1 MKKRTTFETTNYW
14 GAMAILTNYLDGA
27 IADYED
33 GDVDN
38 DLFIEQS
45 INALELL
52 QGTMLCGT
60 AQDYRKRLNKAREQR
75 KGVR

>member
-1 MKKRTTFETTNYW
+1 MKKRTTFETEDYL
-14 GAMAILTNYLDGA
+14 GAKIVLENYLDGA
-27 IADYED
+27 LADYED

>member
-1 MKKRTTFETTNYW
+1 MKKTRTFETTNYW

-27 IADYED
+27 IADYEN
-33 GDVDN
+33 GSVDN
-38 DLFIEQS
+38 DLLIEHS

-52 QGTMLCGT
+52 EATILGGS
-60 AQDYRKRLNKAREQR
+60 AQEYRKRLNKAREQR